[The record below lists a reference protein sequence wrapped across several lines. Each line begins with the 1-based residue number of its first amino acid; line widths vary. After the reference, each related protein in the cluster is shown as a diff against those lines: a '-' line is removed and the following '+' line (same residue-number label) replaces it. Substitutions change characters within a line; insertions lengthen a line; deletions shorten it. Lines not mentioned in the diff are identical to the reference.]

1 MSTAN
6 TLQVATP
13 SDREILIS
21 RDFNAPRQ
29 MVFDAHTKPELMKL
43 WLFGPDG
50 WRLDVC
56 EVDLRIGGKYR
67 LVFAKGDTSMGMGGE
82 YRDIDAP
89 ARLVTTELFDQDW
102 TGGETLCTATF
113 DERGGKTRLETRV
126 LYSSK
131 EARDGALRSGM
142 TDGMEAGYARLEK
155 ILVAKAA

>member
-1 MSTAN
+1 MSAN
-6 TLQVATP
+6 TLQVTTP
-13 SDREILIS
+13 SDNEILIT

-50 WRLDVC
+50 WRLAVC
-56 EVDLRIGGKYR
+56 EVDLRVGGKYR

-89 ARLVTTELFDQDW
+89 SRLVTTELFDQDW
-102 TGGETLCTATF
+102 TGGETICTATF
-113 DERGGKTRLETRV
+113 DERDGKTRLQTRV
-126 LYSSK
+126 VYSSRQ
-131 EARDGALRSGM
+131 ARDGALQSGM
-142 TDGMEAGYARLEK
+142 TDGMEASYARLEK

>member
-1 MSTAN
+1 MSGN
-6 TLQVATP
+6 TLQVSTP
-13 SDREILIS
+13 GDNEILIE
-21 RDFNAPRQ
+21 RDFDAPRQ
-29 MVFDAHTKPELMKL
+29 LVFDAHTKPELMKL

-56 EVDLRIGGKYR
+56 EVDLRVGGKYR

-113 DERGGKTRLETRV
+113 DERDGKTRLRNRIV
-126 LYSSK
+126 YSSK
-131 EARDGALRSGM
+131 QARDGALKSGM

-155 ILVAKAA
+155 ILVAEAA

>member
-1 MSTAN
+1 MSIAD
-6 TLQVATP
+6 TLQVTTP
-13 SDREILIS
+13 SDIEILIE

-29 MVFDAHTKPELMKL
+29 LVFDAHTKPELMKL

-56 EVDLRIGGKYR
+56 EVDLRVGGKYR
-67 LVFAKGDTSMGMGGE
+67 LVFAKGEVSMGMGGE

-113 DERGGKTRLETRV
+113 DERGGKTRLRNRIV
-126 LYSSK
+126 YSSK
-131 EARDGALRSGM
+131 QARDGALQSGM